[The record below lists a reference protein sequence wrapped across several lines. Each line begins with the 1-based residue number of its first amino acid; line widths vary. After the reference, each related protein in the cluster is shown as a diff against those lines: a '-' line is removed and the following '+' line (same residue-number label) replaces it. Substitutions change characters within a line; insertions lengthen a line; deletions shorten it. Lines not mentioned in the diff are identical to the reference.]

1 MPTFLF
7 YRRSNGS
14 HLCKCHYEIS
24 VFINKRK
31 SFDDLFLDKNALLSI
46 YLYLYLC
53 NVLILSVLGGGNRGF
68 IMSIYVNFSTNIIFL
83 STNVS
88 HLLTKNLNNP

>member
-14 HLCKCHYEIS
+14 HLCKCYYEIS

-31 SFDDLFLDKNALLSI
+31 SFEDFFYYKNALLSR
-46 YLYLYLC
+46 YLYLYSC
-53 NVLILSVLGGGNRGF
+53 NVLIHSVLGGGNRGF
-68 IMSIYVNFSTNIIFL
+68 IMSIYVNFRTHIIFL

-88 HLLTKNLNNP
+88 QLLTNNLNNP

>member
-14 HLCKCHYEIS
+14 HLCKCYYAIS

-31 SFDDLFLDKNALLSI
+31 SFEDFFLDKNALLSR
-46 YLYLYLC
+46 YLHPYLC
-53 NVLILSVLGGGNRGF
+53 NILKLSVLGGGNRGF
-68 IMSIYVNFSTNIIFL
+68 IMSIYVNFRTNIIFL

-88 HLLTKNLNNP
+88 QLLTNNLNNP

>member
-14 HLCKCHYEIS
+14 HLCKCYYEIS

-31 SFDDLFLDKNALLSI
+31 SFEDFFLDKNALLSR
-46 YLYLYLC
+46 YLYLYSC
-53 NVLILSVLGGGNRGF
+53 NVLIHSVLGGGNRGF
-68 IMSIYVNFSTNIIFL
+68 IMSIYVNFRTNIIFL

-88 HLLTKNLNNP
+88 QLLTNNLNNP

>member
-14 HLCKCHYEIS
+14 HLCKCYYVIS

-31 SFDDLFLDKNALLSI
+31 SFEDFFLDKNALLSR
-46 YLYLYLC
+46 YLYLYSC

-68 IMSIYVNFSTNIIFL
+68 IMSIYVNFRTNIIFL
-83 STNVS
+83 STNGS
-88 HLLTKNLNNP
+88 HLLTNNFNNP

>member
-14 HLCKCHYEIS
+14 HLCKCYYEIS

-31 SFDDLFLDKNALLSI
+31 SFEDFFYYKNALLSG
-46 YLYLYLC
+46 YLYLYSC
-53 NVLILSVLGGGNRGF
+53 NVLIHSVLGGGNRRF
-68 IMSIYVNFSTNIIFL
+68 IMSIYVNFRTHIIFL

-88 HLLTKNLNNP
+88 QLLTNNLNNP

>member
-7 YRRSNGS
+7 YRQSNGS
-14 HLCKCHYEIS
+14 HLCKCYYEIS

-31 SFDDLFLDKNALLSI
+31 SFEDFFLDKNALLSR
-46 YLYLYLC
+46 YLYLYSC
-53 NVLILSVLGGGNRGF
+53 NVLITSVLGGGNRGF
-68 IMSIYVNFSTNIIFL
+68 IMSIYVNFRTNIIFL

-88 HLLTKNLNNP
+88 QLLTNNLNNP